1 VATDGRVVVVT
12 RGESPRSLA
21 LARAFQGQGAQVVLI
36 ARHAI
41 EAPPEA
47 EVRILGAGDLET
59 WRRLVAELLSER
71 GRIDVWVNGFVPPDA
86 TDALVSDRPSQ
97 IVGAALEDTLHGCLA
112 AAPPMIAR
120 GEGVIV
126 NLSTVLATHHE
137 SGHAL
142 ESAASGGI
150 RSLTHALGVEW
161 APHGIRVV
169 GVAWGAATSVGA
181 SLRRVPLQRNLTNGD
196 LAEAVLYVCGPGSS
210 FVIAETLVVD
220 GGLTTYQM
228 F

>member
-12 RGESPRSLA
+12 QGESPRSLA
-21 LARAFQGQGAQVVLI
+21 LARAFQRKGAQVVLT
-36 ARHAI
+36 ARDAI
-41 EAPPEA
+41 DAPPA
-47 EVRILGAGDLET
+47 VEVRILGAGDLET
-59 WRRLVAELLSER
+59 RRRLVAELVSEH
-71 GRIDVWVNGFVPPDA
+71 GRIDVWVNGFVPPDIS
-86 TDALVSDRPSQ
+86 DALVADQPAQ

-120 GEGVIV
+120 GEGVIL

-142 ESAASGGI
+142 ESAASGAI

-161 APHGIRVV
+161 APHGLRVV
-169 GVAWGAATSVGA
+169 GVAWGAAASVDA
-181 SLRRVPLQRNLTNGD
+181 ALRRVPLQRNLTNSD
-196 LAEAVLYVCGPGSS
+196 LSEAVLYVCGPRSS